1 MPLPLYKDDPYYI
14 RPLDKDILEVF
25 DPEKNKNF
33 KHGECEAFLLE
44 DEGKYI
50 GRIAVFVNKK
60 YKQEQPTGGFG
71 FFECIENE
79 KAAFLL
85 LDHAKSWLES
95 RGMQAMDGPINFGE
109 RDSWW
114 GLQIAGYQ
122 EPLYK
127 MNYNPPYY
135 KTFLE
140 NYGMEIYYNQLCFGV
155 HKDKPYDD
163 KFYRVAAIYEKRSE
177 VTTAPVNKKNLDK
190 HAQDFTIIY
199 NKAFAQH
206 GEGKTMDLRV
216 VKKLFASMKPAMDGN
231 ICWFAYHHED
241 PIAMWINLPD
251 LNQYF
256 KYFDGKFGILEKLK
270 FLYYKKTKR
279 VDRFLGI
286 VYAVVP
292 EWQGKGVDA
301 YMINECRKYILS
313 SNAYDRFEMQ
323 WIGDFNPKMI
333 NLANTLNADEVRR
346 LATYR
351 YLFDRT
357 IPFQRMKK
365 LG

>member
-1 MPLPLYKDDPYYI
+1 
-14 RPLDKDILEVF
+14 
-25 DPEKNKNF
+25 
-33 KHGECEAFLLE
+33 
-44 DEGKYI
+44 
-50 GRIAVFVNKK
+50 
-60 YKQEQPTGGFG
+60 
-71 FFECIENE
+71 
-79 KAAFLL
+79 
-85 LDHAKSWLES
+85 
-95 RGMQAMDGPINFGE
+95 
-109 RDSWW
+109 
-114 GLQIAGYQ
+114 
-122 EPLYK
+122 
-127 MNYNPPYY
+127 
-135 KTFLE
+135 
-140 NYGMEIYYNQLCFGV
+140 MEIYYNQLCFGV

-163 KFYRVAAIYEKRSE
+163 KFYRVAAIYEKRSD
-177 VTTAPVNKKNLDK
+177 VTTTPINKNNLDK
-190 HAQDFTIIY
+190 YAQDFTIIY

-216 VKKLFASMKPAMDGN
+216 VKKLFTSMKPAMDEN
-231 ICWFAYHHED
+231 ICWFAYHHDD

-256 KYFDGKFGILEKLK
+256 KYFNGKFGLLEKLK

-286 VYAVVP
+286 VYGVVP

-333 NLANTLNADEVRR
+333 NLANSLNAEEVRR

-357 IPFQRMKK
+357 KPFQRMKK